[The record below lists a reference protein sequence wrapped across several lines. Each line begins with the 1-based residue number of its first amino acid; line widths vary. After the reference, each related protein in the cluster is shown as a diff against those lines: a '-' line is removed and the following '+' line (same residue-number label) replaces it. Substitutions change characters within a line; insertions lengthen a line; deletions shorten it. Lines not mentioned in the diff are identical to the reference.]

1 MSATNSPRPSDRSG
15 YQDPHA
21 VDLRWAI
28 GRARNWLLGP
38 APLIANLSL
47 FLFAGLGAVLW
58 RLSQNPDGFS
68 LPAWVVVWGVLVAV
82 HAGGV
87 VAYGALR
94 ARRSPRY
101 GPVYYRAIPPAE
113 RTTSRRS
120 APALRSTPV
129 AVERPTWQGVLAP
142 VTPFPTLRGTDRSG
156 TSLPAAPDHADVT
169 AVHQLDPDQAD
180 GMAPLAGQRPVAA
193 QRDSA
198 LADVRDV
205 LASEQP
211 LWRRWRWRTSDRS
224 APADLPIDSD
234 RSWLSPFPGA
244 PPVTRP
250 APAASLVPTATDE
263 SRTVSPSATDRRWPS
278 SVAASGVA
286 SPPASRTVDAE
297 QIPSLAAMLR
307 SSNLTSLSDAPLQP
321 RPARPAADASEPA
334 PLPAAPIPFS
344 RSPASPPT
352 RPGTAALFAAFGIDG
367 DGQPVQPVNPDEAS
381 GTETAEKA
389 RPTGRAAR
397 PIDPKRQ

>member
-1 MSATNSPRPSDRSG
+1 M
-15 YQDPHA
+15 
-21 VDLRWAI
+21 

-47 FLFAGLGAVLW
+47 FLFAGLGAALW

-87 VAYGALR
+87 VAYGTLR
-94 ARRSPRY
+94 ARRSPRR
-101 GPVYYRAIPPAE
+101 GPVYYHDLPPAE
-113 RTTSRRS
+113 RTISRRS
-120 APALRSTPV
+120 ASALRPTPV

-142 VTPFPTLRGTDRSG
+142 VTPFPTLRETDRSG

-169 AVHQLDPDQAD
+169 AVHQPAPDHAD
-180 GMAPLAGQRPVAA
+180 STDAFNGQWPVAA
-193 QRDSA
+193 HRDSA

-205 LASEQP
+205 LASDQP
-211 LWRRWRWRTSDRS
+211 LWRRWRRRTSDRS
-224 APADLPIDSD
+224 APADLPIHSD

-250 APAASLVPTATDE
+250 APAASLFPTATDE
-263 SRTVSPSATDRRWPS
+263 SRTVSPPATDRRWPS
-278 SVAASGVA
+278 SVATSGVA

-307 SSNLTSLSDAPLQP
+307 SSNMTSLSDAPLQP
-321 RPARPAADASEPA
+321 RSARPTTDASEPV
-334 PLPAAPIPFS
+334 PLPAAPIPFARSSAS
-344 RSPASPPT
+344 RPT
-352 RPGTAALFAAFGIDG
+352 RQSTAALFAAFGIDG
-367 DGQPVQPVNPDEAS
+367 DGQPVRPVNPHEAS
-381 GTETAEKA
+381 ETETAEKA

-397 PIDPKRQ
+397 PMDPDRP